1 MRSPRSGLILFVQ
14 RALRHVAGEVI
25 GTSRLVGIVTITASA
40 VEAGRTDQYKIVNL
54 LGLRPCPRGPVITSE
69 RSWPKD

>member
-1 MRSPRSGLILFVQ
+1 
-14 RALRHVAGEVI
+14 
-25 GTSRLVGIVTITASA
+25 VGIVTITASA